1 MNLRKD
7 HKRKKR
13 GARDLTTPWPPIKKN
28 RGKKK
33 WNSQVSSDEDGSR
46 VSRGTRGPATR
57 GSLPLRGWTCRAG
70 GIEGVS
76 SKRGVPCEEE

>member
-13 GARDLTTPWPPIKKN
+13 CPGLDHPVAQKRKN
-28 RGKKK
+28 RGKK
-33 WNSQVSSDEDGSR
+33 WNGQVSSDEDGSW